1 MKEAMKQR
9 QSKSMIRDYILLGIV
24 LIVAAIILLFF
35 SYRLGAVTNA
45 SWEYFTEMMMI
56 LPAVIVIMG
65 LFSVWISKDIIGKYL
80 GKASGIKGIFLSILL
95 GALPTGP
102 LYVAFPVAA
111 TLVKKGASIS
121 NVIVFLSAWACIKIP
136 QEMVELQF
144 LGLNFMAS
152 RLILTIVFV
161 SLMGVAIEHMIEWS
175 DKKAIESKR

>member
-1 MKEAMKQR
+1 MKDDMKQKQR
-9 QSKSMIRDYILLGIV
+9 KSMIRDYILLGIV
-24 LIVAAIILLFF
+24 IIIAAIMLLFF
-35 SYRLGAVTNA
+35 PDRLDTVANESRV
-45 SWEYFTEMMMI
+45 YFTEMMMI

-65 LFSVWISKDIIGKYL
+65 FFTVWISKDTIRKYL
-80 GKASGIKGIFLSILL
+80 GKASGIKGIFLSIIF

-102 LYVAFPVAA
+102 LYVAFPMAA
-111 TLVKKGASIS
+111 TFLKKGASIS

-161 SLMGVAIEHMIEWS
+161 SLMGVAIEYMIERS
-175 DKKAIESKR
+175 NKKVIESKR

>member
-1 MKEAMKQR
+1 MKEDMKEKQR
-9 QSKSMIRDYILLGIV
+9 KSMIRDYVLLGVV
-24 LIVAAIILLFF
+24 LIIAAVILMIFP
-35 SYRLGAVTNA
+35 YRFDAVTTK
-45 SWEYFTEMMMI
+45 SLEYFAEMMMI
-56 LPAVIVIMG
+56 LPAVMLILG
-65 LFSVWISKDIIGKYL
+65 LFTVWISKETVGKYL
-80 GKASGIKGIFLSILL
+80 GKAAGTKGILLAILF

-111 TLVKKGASIS
+111 TLLKKGACIS
-121 NVIVFLSAWACIKIP
+121 NVIVFLSAWACIKLP

-175 DKKAIESKR
+175 DKKAIESKP